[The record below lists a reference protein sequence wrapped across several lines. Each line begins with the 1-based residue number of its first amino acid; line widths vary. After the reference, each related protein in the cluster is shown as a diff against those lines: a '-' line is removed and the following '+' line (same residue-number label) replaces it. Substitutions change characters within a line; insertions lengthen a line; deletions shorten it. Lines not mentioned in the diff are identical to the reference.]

1 MKKIAIVTDSNSGIP
16 QKEAQDLG
24 VYVLSMPFF
33 INGEEFFEDI
43 TLTQEEFYQKLDD
56 NADISTSMPSPGSV
70 TDLWNS
76 LLERYDEIV
85 HIPMS
90 SGLSGTCEA
99 AIGLSKDFAGRV
111 QVVDNQRISILQEQA
126 TLDAVTLKKAGKS
139 AAEIKDILEEEKRNC
154 SVYVTVDTLKYLK
167 KGGRITP
174 AAAALGS
181 VLNIKP
187 ILTLN
192 EEKLDAFAKARGL
205 KSAKRTMLD
214 AIAKDLNQRFISF
227 EGEMELQIAHTTTP
241 DQVEQWTKEVREA
254 FPQFDHILVRPLSL
268 SVACH
273 TGPGALAVGL
283 SRRL

>member
-16 QKEAQDLG
+16 QNEANGLG
-24 VYVLSMPFF
+24 VSVLPMPFF

-43 TLTQEEFYQKLDD
+43 TLTQKEFYQKLDD
-56 NADISTSMPSPGSV
+56 NADISTSMPSPNSV
-70 TDLWNS
+70 LDLWNS
-76 LLERYDEIV
+76 LLETYDEIV

-99 AIGLSKDFAGRV
+99 AIGLASDFGGKV

-126 TLDAVTLKKAGKS
+126 TMDAVTLKNAGKN
-139 AAEIKDILEEEKRNC
+139 AAEIKNILEDEKRNC

-192 EEKLDAFAKARGL
+192 EEKLDAFSKARGL
-205 KSAKRTMLD
+205 KAAKRIMLE
-214 AIAKDLNQRFISF
+214 AIAKDLEGRFAAF

-241 DQVEQWTKEVREA
+241 EQVVQWTKEVQEA
-254 FPQFDHILVRPLSL
+254 FPQFDRILVRPLSL